1 MSRVKIGDATI
12 KLPAFKQDFE
22 RRIKNEILKKITK
35 KISST
40 NSKIKKRI
48 TPAIIEAITNTNV
61 YGGLSNG
68 MLRGEIGLVDI
79 GRLDTIIE
87 AWAKNI
93 SVTYEKT
100 NLRNSFGTINI
111 GIIDSNYSD
120 VLTLPEA
127 TYIYQNYKNRQV
139 IIDWLRWL
147 LLEGGGII
155 ISGYSFYKES
165 GEGRTGMGIMKED
178 GGSWAVPQEFV
189 GTAEDNFAT
198 RALSDK
204 GFQATLDDIVRQEI
218 TKGIK

>member
-1 MSRVKIGDATI
+1 MTRIKIAEATI
-12 KLPAFKQDFE
+12 KLPGFKQDFE
-22 RRIKNEILKKITK
+22 RRISAEILKKLTK

-40 NSKIKKRI
+40 NSKIKKRL
-48 TPAIIEAITNTNV
+48 TPAIIDAITNTNV
-61 YGGLSNG
+61 YAGLSNG
-68 MLRGEIGLVDI
+68 MLKGEVGLVDI
-79 GRLDTIIE
+79 GRLDNIIN
-87 AWAKNI
+87 AWASNI

-100 NLRNSFGTINI
+100 NLKNSFGSINI
-111 GIIDSNYSD
+111 GIINSNYAD

-178 GGSWAVPQEFV
+178 GGSWSVPQEFV

-198 RALSDK
+198 RALLDK